1 MVTCLSALGACR
13 ACSLFLEVLVYGSHP
28 ATSHVESLAKL
39 AWLLLCALLQWNLPG
54 ARVCFIFFRFLVG
67 CRLYLALSLWSFEHV
82 LLHLADTRNNG
93 FEKALRTNKV
103 VPVLINYTKLFLL
116 HLPI

>member
-67 CRLYLALSLWSFEHV
+67 CRLDLALSLWSFEHV

-103 VPVLINYTKLFLL
+103 VPVLVHYTKLFLL